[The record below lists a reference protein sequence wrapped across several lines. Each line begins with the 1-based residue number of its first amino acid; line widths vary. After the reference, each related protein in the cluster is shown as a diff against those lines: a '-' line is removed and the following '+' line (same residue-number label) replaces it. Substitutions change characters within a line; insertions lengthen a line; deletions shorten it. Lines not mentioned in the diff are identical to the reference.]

1 MIILFNRTHS
11 CTDAHVHAWRR
22 LNFSTRWKDQE
33 QEEKDSCWAHMDEDE
48 DEKTNK
54 DMHTGTYGM
63 TSTVLKVNPHL
74 PETKC
79 TCMHALH
86 RPTFQFERSL
96 SLRLLT
102 FISGLLLIS
111 TPSVPNYKSF
121 QESWRVKSY
130 QSLTKIIERNTKIY
144 DIK

>member
-1 MIILFNRTHS
+1 
-11 CTDAHVHAWRR
+11 
-22 LNFSTRWKDQE
+22 
-33 QEEKDSCWAHMDEDE
+33 MDEDE
-48 DEKTNK
+48 DEQTNK
-54 DMHTGTYGM
+54 DIHTGTYGM
-63 TSTVLKVNPHL
+63 TSTVLKVNPHWNQMY
-74 PETKC
+74 
-79 TCMHALH
+79 MHALH

-111 TPSVPNYKSF
+111 TPSVSNYKSF
-121 QESWRVKSY
+121 QEFWRVKPY